1 MTPQLPVLP
10 SGPLSL
16 DAARKLGLSDHQW
29 RLTPL
34 QRITQTVR
42 DVVSPGTPAA
52 RAAAYALALPDDVV
66 FSHVTAARLWG
77 LPLPRHLEA
86 RVELD
91 VQRRSGRPAIERR
104 GCISHRGLESRSV
117 SVLDGLRVTSLADTW
132 VDLGEIA
139 TRGGFGRDDLVV
151 AGDAALGRHVPTASP
166 AEDDDL
172 APLRPETLAAV
183 LAARVRPRGGVVL
196 AEALGLL
203 RAGVR
208 SPMETRARLVFHDAG
223 FPEPEVNAPVT
234 TPDGG
239 WLAEGDLVWRTQR
252 VVGEYQ
258 GEVHADRA
266 RRSADADR
274 AGVLRDWGWTVLE
287 IFAEDVFSPARR
299 SRLLR
304 RVAAAL
310 GLPLE

>member
-1 MTPQLPVLP
+1 
-10 SGPLSL
+10 
-16 DAARKLGLSDHQW
+16 
-29 RLTPL
+29 
-34 QRITQTVR
+34 
-42 DVVSPGTPAA
+42 
-52 RAAAYALALPDDVV
+52 
-66 FSHVTAARLWG
+66 WG
-77 LPLPRHLEA
+77 MPLPRHLEA
-86 RVELD
+86 QEGLD
-91 VQRRSGRPAIERR
+91 VQRRSGLPAIERR
-104 GCISHRGLESRSV
+104 GCISHRGLENRSV
-117 SVLDGLRVTSLADTW
+117 SVLDGLRVTSLPDTW
-132 VDLGEIA
+132 VDLGEIT
-139 TRGGFGRDDLVV
+139 TRRSLGRDDLVV

-166 AEDDDL
+166 AAGDDHL
-172 APLRPETLAAV
+172 APLGPDTLAAV
-183 LAARVRPRGGVVL
+183 LAARIRPRGGIVL

-258 GEVHADRA
+258 GEVHADRS

-287 IFAEDVFSPARR
+287 IFAEDVFGSARR

-304 RVAAAL
+304 RVATAL
-310 GLPLE
+310 GLPSE